1 MNPYWKFAL
10 WMAGGSFTCGVL
22 AVLETMTGIVSW
34 LAPSE
39 VWLFVWL
46 VIGVV
51 CATIVRS
58 YIRGAIAMP
67 SVRRMVMPQPQRTYN
82 KRVRRVI

>member
-1 MNPYWKFAL
+1 MNTGFRIAL
-10 WMAGGSFTCGVL
+10 YAAGGSFTCGVL
-22 AVLETMTGIVSW
+22 AALEVMTGIVSW

-39 VWLFVWL
+39 VWLFVWI

-51 CATIVRS
+51 CTTIARS
-58 YIRGAIAMP
+58 YLRGAIAMP

-82 KRVRRVI
+82 KRTRRVI